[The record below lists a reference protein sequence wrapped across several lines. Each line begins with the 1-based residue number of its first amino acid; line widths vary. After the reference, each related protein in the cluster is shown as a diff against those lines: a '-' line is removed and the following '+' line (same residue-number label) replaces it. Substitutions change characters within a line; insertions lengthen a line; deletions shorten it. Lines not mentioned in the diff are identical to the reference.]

1 MTSDNKVG
9 AVETRGIEPVPDG
22 DRHGN
27 PLQLFWVWFAANI
40 SILGLPLGATL
51 VALRGMNI
59 WQAVIVGAI
68 GSFGSF
74 AVVGLISVAGKWGG
88 APSMTLS
95 RAVFGPRGNHGPTLV
110 SWLSRVGWEVVNTT
124 TAAYALLAIL
134 HIAFGVGASSVLTVV
149 CLLAFVA
156 LTLLVS
162 GLGHATL
169 VWIQQ
174 RATYVFGVLNL
185 IVGGFLVTRVHW
197 HTVLH
202 APAAPMSVMIAGIG
216 VIAGGTGIGWANAG
230 ADMARYQPR
239 RVSGRRIVAAAA
251 AGAGIPL
258 VLLITLGGLLSTGD
272 HTLAAASDPVAAIQ
286 AMLPSWMA
294 IPYLLTAFGGLLLSN
309 HLSVYSAGLTMI
321 TLGIRVRRVI
331 AVGAD
336 VVLTLAGGVYLMLIA
351 KNFYGPF
358 ITFIS
363 LLAVAITS
371 WVAVFLVDMLTRR
384 EYDPAG
390 LMDTTR
396 GGVYWHHGGVAW
408 SAFVSWAAGIVTGLL
423 LTVAQTSETDV
434 WFAGPLS
441 KTWPARNGLGWLVA
455 FVVAAVIYLILQ
467 AVTGRGT
474 ASRRARVSEAAS

>member
-1 MTSDNKVG
+1 
-9 AVETRGIEPVPDG
+9 
-22 DRHGN
+22 
-27 PLQLFWVWFAANI
+27 
-40 SILGLPLGATL
+40 
-51 VALRGMNI
+51 
-59 WQAVIVGAI
+59 
-68 GSFGSF
+68 
-74 AVVGLISVAGKWGG
+74 
-88 APSMTLS
+88 
-95 RAVFGPRGNHGPTLV
+95 
-110 SWLSRVGWEVVNTT
+110 
-124 TAAYALLAIL
+124 
-134 HIAFGVGASSVLTVV
+134 
-149 CLLAFVA
+149 
-156 LTLLVS
+156 
-162 GLGHATL
+162 
-169 VWIQQ
+169 
-174 RATYVFGVLNL
+174 
-185 IVGGFLVTRVHW
+185 
-197 HTVLH
+197 
-202 APAAPMSVMIAGIG
+202 
-216 VIAGGTGIGWANAG
+216 
-230 ADMARYQPR
+230 
-239 RVSGRRIVAAAA
+239 
-251 AGAGIPL
+251 
-258 VLLITLGGLLSTGD
+258 
-272 HTLAAASDPVAAIQ
+272 VAAIQ